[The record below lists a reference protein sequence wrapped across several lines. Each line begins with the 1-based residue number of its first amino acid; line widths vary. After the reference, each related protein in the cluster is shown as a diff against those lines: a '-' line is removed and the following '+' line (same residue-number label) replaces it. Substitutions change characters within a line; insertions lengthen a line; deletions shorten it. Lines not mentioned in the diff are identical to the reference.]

1 MKQYAKGTAAILPGV
16 GPRWLDG
23 FMLHGLWT
31 PGAGLMLW
39 DDESVDSEDDELP
52 PVLAKVMTRKFRHRP
67 RVTLPSPPGTMSVA
81 MPAIGLAPPEAVEV
95 LLKVPR
101 RHPRLSGDLRFLGV
115 VVAGLQRWVRAGR
128 VVPQQHR
135 AENQWWT
142 RWELVG
148 GESQRA
154 WMAELIAV
162 MPPVQTF
169 ESGGPKAVLDDMV
182 GELTDP
188 LVRRIVGRPEVTHPL
203 LESLLDGEPYVDGT
217 ARSEALLAKWRASL
231 QGDEPDLVL
240 RLLEPEDLPES
251 ADTESEPDALWRL
264 EVLLRPDGEAPQ
276 PVPVRGS
283 LREGR
288 RPAGTTDPAF
298 LRIGV
303 RKLGEAFTAYPRLR
317 DVPSDPDTLDLLLP
331 TDVVIDLVQHGATA
345 LREKGITVLLPR
357 AWSKLDPSLR
367 LKVESPP
374 APATE
379 DRAVG
384 MNEIV
389 SYDWQLAL
397 GDMVLTEVEMS
408 RLIDAKSG
416 LVRMRGQW
424 VQADAATL
432 AKAIKFITDQGPSQS
447 ESLKSLLD
455 QLSSSVPVPI
465 EQVDATGWAAALL
478 DPDRTPEPIPV
489 PESLKATLRPYQQ
502 RGLDWLAF
510 MSSLGLGAVLADDMG
525 LGKTIQVLAL
535 LAHERAVIPTLL
547 VSPMSVVGNWQ
558 REAAKFVPDL
568 KVHVHHG
575 ADRLRDEALTRAV
588 VSSDL
593 VVTTYALLARD
604 VEQLQN
610 QTWRRVVLDE
620 AQHIKNHTT
629 RQSKAASAIPA
640 DHRLALT
647 GTPVENR
654 LDELRSILNFTNKD
668 LLGSPSGF
676 RARFA
681 IPIEREKDET
691 AVARLR
697 SLTSPFVLRRVK
709 TDKSVIADLPDK
721 FEMTVRSNLTAEQ
734 ASLYQAVVDEMMRQ
748 IAESEGMAR
757 KGAVLATLTR
767 LKQICNHPAHF
778 LGDGSSVLKRGQHR
792 SGKLA
797 LVEDILESVLG
808 DGEKAL
814 LFTQFREFG
823 DIVAPHF
830 SDRFGR
836 EVPFLHGGV
845 SKKKRDEM
853 VQSFQSD
860 DGPPIMALSLK
871 AGGTGLNLTA
881 ANHVV
886 HLDRWWN
893 PAVENQATDRAFRI
907 GQRKNVQVRKL
918 LCVGTVEERIDA
930 MLTTKKDLA
939 DLAVGSGES
948 WVTEMSTA
956 ELRDLMSLSRDA
968 VGD

>member
-1 MKQYAKGTAAILPGV
+1 
-16 GPRWLDG
+16 
-23 FMLHGLWT
+23 MLHGLWT

-39 DDESVDSEDDELP
+39 DDETVGPEDAGDELP

-101 RHPRLSGDLRFLGV
+101 RHSEISGDLRFLGV

-148 GESQRA
+148 GEAQRA
-154 WMAELIAV
+154 WLAELIAV

-169 ESGGPKAVLDDMV
+169 ESGGAKAVLDDLV

-188 LVRRIVGRPEVTHPL
+188 LVRRIVGRPDVTHPL
-203 LESLLDGEPYVDGT
+203 LESLLDGEPYQDGT
-217 ARSEALLAKWRASL
+217 ARSEALLTKWRDSL

-251 ADTESEPDALWRL
+251 ADTNTGSDTETGSDTLWRL

-283 LREGR
+283 L
-288 RPAGTTDPAF
+288 DPTF

-303 RKLGEAFTAYPRLR
+303 RKLGEAINVYPRLR

-331 TDVVIDLVQHGATA
+331 TEVVIDLVQHGATP

-374 APATE
+374 TPATE

-408 RLIDAKSG
+408 RMIDAKSG

-432 AKAIKFITDQGPSQS
+432 AKAIKFITDQGQS
-447 ESLKSLLD
+447 DAASLKSLLD
-455 QLSSSVPVPI
+455 QLASDKPPPVPI
-465 EQVDATGWAAALL
+465 DRIAATGWAAALL
-478 DPDRTPEPIPV
+478 DPDRKPEPIPV
-489 PESLKATLRPYQQ
+489 PDSLKATLRPYQQ
-502 RGLDWLAF
+502 RGLDWLVF

-535 LAHERAVIPTLL
+535 LAHEHSVLPTLL

-575 ADRLRDEALTRAV
+575 ADRLRDEELTRAV

-604 VEQLQN
+604 VEQLQK
-610 QTWRRVVLDE
+610 QSWRRIVLDE

-681 IPIEREKDET
+681 VPIEREKDET

-709 TDKSVIADLPDK
+709 TDKNVIADLPDK

-734 ASLYQAVVDEMMRQ
+734 ASLYQAVVDDMMRQ

-778 LGDGSSVLKRGQHR
+778 LGDGSGVLKRGQHR

-823 DIVAPHF
+823 DIVAPHL

-836 EVPFLHGGV
+836 DVPFLHGGV

-853 VQSFQSD
+853 VESFQSD

-918 LCVGTVEERIDA
+918 LCVGTVEERIDS

-939 DLAVGSGES
+939 DLAVGTGES